1 MRKAARFGE
10 RRNWEEWTVP
20 TKLTYLRSDL
30 VGGALLSLVLLAI
43 SPAPAASDPRLLW
56 RANFGHG

>member
-1 MRKAARFGE
+1 MRSGR
-10 RRNWEEWTVP
+10 RRNWEESTMR
-20 TKLTYLRSDL
+20 TKLKYLRSDL